1 MPRYKLTIE
10 YDGGPYVGWQKQNN
24 GASVQQH
31 LAEAAS
37 AFSGEDVTV
46 YGAGRTDAG
55 VHARGQVAH
64 VDFASAREPETI
76 RDAINFYLKP
86 EPIAVLHVEA
96 VADEF
101 EARFGAIRRR
111 YLYRII
117 NRRSPLALEAGLAWR
132 VPVPLDVVAMAAG
145 AKHLLG
151 KHDFTTFRSVVCQAK
166 SPVKNLDRLDVERH
180 GNEILIHAE
189 ARSFMHH
196 QVRSIVGSLKCVG
209 AGKWQPDDMRKAL
222 EACDRAACGPVAPA
236 DGLYFAGVDYQ

>member
-10 YDGGPYVGWQKQNN
+10 YDGGPYVGWQQQNS

-31 LAEAAS
+31 LTEAAK
-37 AFSGEDVTV
+37 AFSGEDVTIF
-46 YGAGRTDAG
+46 GAGRTDAG

-64 VDFASAREPETI
+64 LDFANPREPDTI
-76 RDAINFYLKP
+76 RGAINFHLKP
-86 EPIAVLHVEA
+86 EPIAVLQVEA
-96 VADEF
+96 VADDF

-132 VPVPLDVVAMAAG
+132 VSVPLDVAAMAAG

-151 KHDFTTFRSVVCQAK
+151 KHDFTTFRSVVCQAN
-166 SPVKNLDRLDVERH
+166 SPVKNLDRLDVEQN
-180 GNEILIHAE
+180 GDEILVHAE

-209 AGKWQPDDMRKAL
+209 DGKWQPDDMRKVL
-222 EACDRAACGPVAPA
+222 EARDRAACGPVAPA
-236 DGLYFAGVDYQ
+236 DGLYLVGVDY